1 MEPEAAA
8 AINIADKHLADKS
21 PERRLALAK
30 DILQAIKDRAEQM
43 AIDAINEHFATKS
56 QKH

>member
-8 AINIADKHLADKS
+8 AIKIADKHLAGKS

-30 DILQAIKDRAEQM
+30 DILVAIKDHAEQM
-43 AIDAINEHFATKS
+43 AIAAINEHFATKPK
-56 QKH
+56 KH